1 MTEPKQPQAA
11 IDHARHDRDL
21 VAALAARE
29 PDLAAPELGAARELV
44 QRCTECRDLLADLVA
59 LQAAVPTMATPTRPR
74 DFTLSDAD
82 ARRLRP
88 RGWRAVLGFI
98 GSARD
103 GFSRPLA
110 IGFTTIGMVAL
121 LVTALPS
128 IPLGGSRGGMVLSTV
143 GNAVPQAGAAAAASQ
158 APASSAPSA
167 APAPAAQPA
176 ASVSAALEY
185 AASAAAS
192 GPASATYDRMNASA
206 EPDGTAGQRESVFS
220 GEDEGS
226 TDQLIGDT
234 NVLSV
239 RDEGGLSLGIVIAGI
254 CLIIGL
260 GLFALRWTS
269 RRFGDG

>member
-1 MTEPKQPQAA
+1 MTEPIQPQAA
-11 IDHARHDRDL
+11 TAHARHDRDL

-29 PDLAAPELGAARELV
+29 PELAAQPLGAARELV
-44 QRCTECRDLLADLVA
+44 QRCTECRELLADLVA
-59 LQAAVPTMATPTRPR
+59 LQAAVPKVATPPRPR
-74 DFTLSDAD
+74 DFTLTEAD

-88 RGWRAVLGFI
+88 RGWRAALGFI

-110 IGFTTIGMVAL
+110 VGFTTLGMVAL

-128 IPLGGSRGGMVLSTV
+128 IPLGGSGGQRVLSTV
-143 GNAVPQAGAAAAASQ
+143 GNAVPAAGAAAAASQ
-158 APASSAPSA
+158 APASSAPGV
-167 APAPAAQPA
+167 APAPAAQAA
-176 ASVSAALEY
+176 ASASGALEY
-185 AASAAAS
+185 AASPAAS
-192 GPASATYDRMNASA
+192 QPASAAFDKANASA
-206 EPDGTAGQRESVFS
+206 EPYGTAGQRETVFS

-226 TDQLIGDT
+226 ADQLIGDT

-239 RDEGGLSLGIVIAGI
+239 REEGGLSLGAIIAGI
-254 CLIIGL
+254 CLIVGL

>member
-1 MTEPKQPQAA
+1 MTEPMQPQAA
-11 IDHARHDRDL
+11 TAHARHDRDL

-29 PDLAAPELGAARELV
+29 PELAAPELGAARELV

-59 LQAAVPTMATPTRPR
+59 LQAAVPKMATPSRPR
-74 DFTLSDAD
+74 DFTLTEAD
-82 ARRLRP
+82 VRRLQP
-88 RGWRAVLGFI
+88 RGWRAALGFI

-128 IPLGGSRGGMVLSTV
+128 IPLGGSGGQRVLSTV
-143 GNAVPQAGAAAAASQ
+143 GNAVPEAGAAAAASQ
-158 APASSAPSA
+158 APASSAPGV
-167 APAPAAQPA
+167 APAPAAQAAASASGALGYAASPA
-176 ASVSAALEY
+176 ASRSSAAFDK
-185 AASAAAS
+185 A
-192 GPASATYDRMNASA
+192 NASS
-206 EPDGTAGQRESVFS
+206 EPYGTAGQRESVFS

-226 TDQLIGDT
+226 PDQPIGET
-234 NVLSV
+234 NTLSV
-239 RDEGGLSLGIVIAGI
+239 RDEGGFSLGLVIAGI

>member
-1 MTEPKQPQAA
+1 MQPQAA
-11 IDHARHDRDL
+11 TAHARHDRDL

-29 PDLAAPELGAARELV
+29 PELAAPELDAARELV
-44 QRCTECRDLLADLVA
+44 ERCTECRDLLADLVV
-59 LQAAVPTMATPTRPR
+59 LQAVVPTMITPSRPR
-74 DFTLSDAD
+74 DFTLTDAD

-88 RGWRAVLGFI
+88 RGWRAALGFI

-110 IGFTTIGMVAL
+110 VGFTTIGMVAL
-121 LVTALPS
+121 LVTAVPS
-128 IPLGGSRGGMVLSTV
+128 IPLGGSGGQQVLSTV
-143 GNAVPQAGAAAAASQ
+143 GNAVPGAGAAAAASQ
-158 APASSAPSA
+158 APASPAPSA
-167 APAPAAQPA
+167 AAAPAAQPA
-176 ASVSAALEY
+176 ASASAALEY
-185 AASAAAS
+185 AASSAAAS
-192 GPASATYDRMNASA
+192 QPASAAFDKANTSA
-206 EPDGTAGQRESVFS
+206 EPYGTAGQRESVFS